1 MKLAIFHNALDNI
14 GGAEYV
20 DLILSKELKADIYT
34 TNIDKEK
41 ISKMGFK
48 TQRIFS
54 IGKVPINAPFRQ
66 EMIYWRFR
74 ELKLKNKYDFY
85 IIAGDWAVSG
95 AVHNKP
101 NLWYIY
107 SPTREIWDLKDYV
120 RESLVPSWK
129 RPIFDLWTIYRRR
142 IFENDLNYVN
152 KFISISKNVQQRVKK
167 YLNKESKV
175 IYPPVETSKYK
186 YKKNGN
192 YWLSVNRLIKHK
204 RVEMQIEAFKKIPD
218 ENLILVGSYEK
229 SKHFKEYA
237 DYIKKI
243 KPDNVKILSWV
254 DQKELIN
261 LYSNC
266 KGLITTSLNE
276 DFGLTPLE
284 AMASG
289 KLVIAPNEGGYKETI
304 INGKTGI
311 LINNISVEKII
322 EAIKSTRKNPERFKD
337 KCLKQAKNFDTKVF
351 IKKFKKEIKK

>member
-1 MKLAIFHNALDNI
+1 
-14 GGAEYV
+14 
-20 DLILSKELKADIYT
+20 
-34 TNIDKEK
+34 
-41 ISKMGFK
+41 
-48 TQRIFS
+48 
-54 IGKVPINAPFRQ
+54 
-66 EMIYWRFR
+66 
-74 ELKLKNKYDFY
+74 
-85 IIAGDWAVSG
+85 
-95 AVHNKP
+95 
-101 NLWYIY
+101 
-107 SPTREIWDLKDYV
+107 
-120 RESLVPSWK
+120 
-129 RPIFDLWTIYRRR
+129 
-142 IFENDLNYVN
+142 
-152 KFISISKNVQQRVKK
+152 
-167 YLNKESKV
+167 
-175 IYPPVETSKYK
+175 
-186 YKKNGN
+186 
-192 YWLSVNRLIKHK
+192 
-204 RVEMQIEAFKKIPD
+204 EAFKKIPD

-243 KPDNVKILSWV
+243 KPDNVKILSCV